1 MLVVGGGQSPEV
13 AAGYLNAYRILVS
26 DLVLVIGGGASLA
39 AIRELTD
46 VPVLEA
52 RLRPRPAES
61 VEGPVAVFT
70 TAPAD
75 AREAIRSELTEQG
88 LDVRHVSSNLADRDA
103 LRAEL
108 ESVDAETILVELKAA
123 AIDVVAEA
131 AAERGARLVLL
142 GSDVVAEGL
151 DERLARAR
159 RRRRSRAGARV
170 TSQPRHTEPL
180 PLGGDGVPYSKGLM
194 ARALTAVGVPTMR
207 AHDLARRVEEDLRAR
222 GETVAD
228 LDRIEEL
235 AEDDA
240 AMGRLRRYFAL
251 RELDLPVIV
260 LLGGATG
267 TGKSTVATELA
278 YRLGITRVTST
289 DFIRQT
295 MRAFFSRDF
304 MPSIHFSS
312 FEAGEALREPEEA
325 DDPAIAGF
333 LDQSRNVLAG
343 VHASLDRALE
353 EGWSMVLE
361 GVHLVPGLVE
371 PPPEAEQAV
380 VARCILEIED
390 PAVHETHFYVR
401 DASSDGVRPVARY
414 LDRFDEIRRIQ
425 DELVTRA
432 RREDVAV
439 IESANVDEAVMRVL
453 DLVLAGAEQVERV
466 P

>member
-1 MLVVGGGQSPEV
+1 
-13 AAGYLNAYRILVS
+13 
-26 DLVLVIGGGASLA
+26 
-39 AIRELTD
+39 
-46 VPVLEA
+46 
-52 RLRPRPAES
+52 
-61 VEGPVAVFT
+61 
-70 TAPAD
+70 
-75 AREAIRSELTEQG
+75 
-88 LDVRHVSSNLADRDA
+88 
-103 LRAEL
+103 
-108 ESVDAETILVELKAA
+108 
-123 AIDVVAEA
+123 
-131 AAERGARLVLL
+131 
-142 GSDVVAEGL
+142 
-151 DERLARAR
+151 
-159 RRRRSRAGARV
+159 V

-194 ARALTAVGVPTMR
+194 ARSLTAVGVPTMR
-207 AHDLARRVEEDLRAR
+207 AHDLARRVEDDLRAR

-401 DASSDGVRPVARY
+401 DASSDGMRPVARY

-425 DELVTRA
+425 NELVSRA
-432 RREDVAV
+432 RREGVTV
-439 IESANVDEAVMRVL
+439 IESANVDEAVMRAI